1 MYVPDL
7 LAAKSPAALLAEEV
21 KRRMGSL
28 VQVEQAAVAK
38 ANAAVLASMDAA
50 KRTRDSHN
58 IAYSQ
63 LSESVS
69 NKEAPKSPPGSPK
82 R

>member
-1 MYVPDL
+1 
-7 LAAKSPAALLAEEV
+7 
-21 KRRMGSL
+21 MGSL

-82 R
+82 VKKGGGGVARLRCRGV